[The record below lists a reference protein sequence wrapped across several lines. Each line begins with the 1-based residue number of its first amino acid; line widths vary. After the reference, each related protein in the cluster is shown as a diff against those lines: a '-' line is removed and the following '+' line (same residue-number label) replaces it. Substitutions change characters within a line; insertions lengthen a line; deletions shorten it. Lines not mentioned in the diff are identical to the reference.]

1 MHTAARITTASYIG
15 SRRNSFLLTFGAFA
29 SLIANTFTSMPAA
42 ADAAYTAPRVIA
54 ARKDRLVY
62 GDNDALFGHIEQQQ
76 GQKPFGSFL
85 DAGTGLHSL
94 RWIATLANDDIYNPK
109 LKGSLATTMTDF
121 TAVTADET
129 MRRNVQREVD
139 ELGMSHL
146 GQVVIGNWFPP
157 DGDDTQSLASID
169 KDENGN
175 LKQYDTILADY
186 LIGAMDGFSPYT
198 QDQMIE
204 KLAKRLKPGGRLYIV
219 GLQPIPDS
227 YGDKDSPQNI
237 ICEVRKVRDA
247 CILLAGDRCYREY
260 PLDWVTRQVNMT
272 KSEGANL
279 KLIDSYTFPIL
290 YRHHTI
296 VKQINVGRRK
306 LARFPTKGLADDM
319 RKVLDDLEKRSKAAC
334 EKMPDKRIPLGFDYV

>member
-1 MHTAARITTASYIG
+1 MMRIAASYTR
-15 SRRNSFLLTFGAFA
+15 SLATSRNSSPSFLSSALFAFA
-29 SLIANTFTSMPAA
+29 SLSTAM
-42 ADAAYTAPRVIA
+42 AAYTSPDVIA
-54 ARKDRLVY
+54 ARKQRLVY
-62 GDNDALFGHIEQQQ
+62 GTNDALFGHIETQQ

-94 RWIATLANDDIYNPK
+94 RWIATLASDDG
-109 LKGSLATTMTDF
+109 GSMTEF
-121 TAVTADET
+121 TAVTADEM
-129 MRRNVQREVD
+129 MRKNVQKEVD

-157 DGDDTQSLASID
+157 DGDDTMSLASID
-169 KDENGN
+169 KDADGN

-227 YGDKDSPQNI
+227 FGKADSPQNI

-260 PLDWVTRQVNMT
+260 PLDWIERQVT
-272 KSEGANL
+272 TQASLE
-279 KLIDSYTFPIL
+279 LINSIKFPIL
-290 YRHHTI
+290 YRHSTI

-306 LARFPTKGLADDM
+306 LPRFPTKGLADEM
-319 RKVLDDLEKRSKAAC
+319 RAVLDDLEKRSKEAT
-334 EKMPDKRIPLGFDYV
+334 EKEPNKRIQLGFDYVVTAERTVPTTNNEESTCTA